1 MTSQEIFK
9 AVNAQKMVMEEQ
21 ARKLQEAKT
30 GASKQ
35 MIVSQ
40 SLMRNQMPQQP
51 MGQMPQQTNPQGWGR
66 TA

>member
-9 AVNAQKMVMEEQ
+9 AVNAQKMAMEEQ

-30 GASKQ
+30 GVSKQ
-35 MIVSQ
+35 MIVSGAMAQ
-40 SLMRNQMPQQP
+40 NQMMAPQAP
-51 MGQMPQQTNPQGWGR
+51 MPQQTNPQGWGR